1 MIDSLVIH
9 TPKEKKMKKAKEM
22 ENKVRERERE
32 RVLQEA
38 GRFHA
43 QF

>member
-22 ENKVRERERE
+22 ENRVREREFYKKPADFMLNFRE
-32 RVLQEA
+32 
-38 GRFHA
+38 
-43 QF
+43 